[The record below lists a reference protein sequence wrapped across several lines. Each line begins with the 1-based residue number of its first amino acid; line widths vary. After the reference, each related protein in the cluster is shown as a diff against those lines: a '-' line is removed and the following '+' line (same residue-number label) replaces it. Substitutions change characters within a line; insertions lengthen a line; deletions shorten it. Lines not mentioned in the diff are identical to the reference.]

1 MNILAAIFCI
11 ILFSLTVPLTR
22 IAALETSPESIIY
35 FRLLG
40 ASAVSLIFILIDG
53 WIPPRSAWKGILF
66 TSMGSVIGFA
76 TFTAFAMREV
86 PGAHAAVG
94 LASMPIVT
102 AIYSTIRDK
111 TNPGIKFWFFAV
123 TGTLLSFAFFF
134 FMCIGDLV
142 LGDLLLVMAV
152 FSAAFGYVEGGR
164 MSRVHGGRRIM
175 SWAIV
180 ATLPLVIPAA
190 IYYFANSDF
199 NIQAINLD
207 GWLSI
212 AYLAIISQSLGMFL
226 WFKVLAIGPMEKI
239 ALVQLLQPFLTLLA
253 SIIFLHEAVFASTWF
268 IAALV
273 AACILGAN
281 REKKNVTTAL
291 NQKP

>member
-1 MNILAAIFCI
+1 MNILAATFCI

-40 ASAVSLIFILIDG
+40 ASVVSLIFIMIDG
-53 WIPPRSAWKGILF
+53 WIPPRSAWRGILF
-66 TSMGSVIGFA
+66 TSIGSVIGFA

-94 LASMPIVT
+94 LAAMPIVT
-102 AIYSTIRDK
+102 AIYSTLRDR
-111 TNPGIKFWFFAV
+111 TNPGLKFWIFAV

-134 FMCIGDLV
+134 FMSIGDLV

-190 IYYFANSDF
+190 IYYFMNSDF
-199 NIQAINLD
+199 NIHTIDLD

-253 SIIFLHEAVFASTWF
+253 SIIFLHEAVFASTWV

-281 REKKNVTTAL
+281 KEKKKIT
-291 NQKP
+291 

>member
-1 MNILAAIFCI
+1 MNILAATFCI
-11 ILFSLTVPLTR
+11 ILFSLTVPFTR
-22 IAALETSPESIIY
+22 IAALQTSPEAIIY

-40 ASAVSLIFILIDG
+40 AALVSVIYILKDA
-53 WIPPRSAWKGILF
+53 WIPPKSAWRGILF
-66 TSMGSVIGFA
+66 TSLGSVIGFA
-76 TFTAFAMREV
+76 SFTAFAMREV

-94 LASMPIVT
+94 LAAMPIVT
-102 AIYSTIRDK
+102 AIYSTLRDR
-111 TNPGIKFWFFAV
+111 TNPGLKFWIFASS
-123 TGTLLSFAFFF
+123 GTLLSFAFFF
-134 FMCIGDLV
+134 FMSIGDLV
-142 LGDLLLVMAV
+142 LGDLFLVLAV

-164 MSRVHGGRRIM
+164 MSRIHGGRRVM

-190 IYYFANSDF
+190 LYYFISSNF
-199 NIQAINLD
+199 NIYGIEID

-239 ALVQLLQPFLTLLA
+239 ALVQLLQPFFTLLA
-253 SIIFLHEAVFASTWF
+253 SIIFLHESVFTSTWV

-281 REKKNVTTAL
+281 KEKKVVAQAMI
-291 NQKP
+291 QKP